1 PDREP
6 GAGRPAL
13 AAPGDH
19 EPAHQ
24 RAEVH
29 PGRRPRH
36 DQHRTN
42 RRRRDPAGHR
52 HRRRHPRRGP
62 AADLRPVLPRPA
74 GRPDLRQRHRPGRR
88 GRAGA
93 GPPRAAGRRQRTR
106 PRHSDDA
113 QRAFGLASAFLHI
126 VPIAASPRL
135 RSARLCWCHR
145 QSDGGDEGMTTTQR
159 VRRAGLDAVA
169 ALVIGGGGFAIGAAA
184 AEPSASGTPAAATA
198 TQSPATPAT
207 PGPASYASV
216 VRQVL
221 PSVVLIRTENGL
233 GSGVVLDRSGNIVTN
248 AHVAGNATKFQVQV
262 AGNTAPRSAR
272 LVGTYPPDDLAV
284 IRADDP
290 SGLQPATFGDS
301 AKVQAGDVVLA
312 IGNPLGLSGSVT
324 EGIISAT
331 DRAVTEPATD
341 GSPAAT
347 LPGAIQTSAP
357 SNPGNGGG
365 ALVSPSGQGVGI
377 PTLAAGSPQGGGQA
391 QGIGF
396 AIPSNLARDVAAQ
409 IIDTGHVTNSHRAA
423 IGAEVATVLGPD
435 GTAGGVGVV
444 AVTSGGGAERA
455 GLRAGDVINAV
466 AGAQT
471 TDTTALSQAL
481 AAAKP
486 GDKVTVSISR
496 DGQDRNVQVTLGE
509 LPGS

>member
-1 PDREP
+1 
-6 GAGRPAL
+6 
-13 AAPGDH
+13 
-19 EPAHQ
+19 
-24 RAEVH
+24 
-29 PGRRPRH
+29 
-36 DQHRTN
+36 
-42 RRRRDPAGHR
+42 
-52 HRRRHPRRGP
+52 
-62 AADLRPVLPRPA
+62 
-74 GRPDLRQRHRPGRR
+74 
-88 GRAGA
+88 
-93 GPPRAAGRRQRTR
+93 
-106 PRHSDDA
+106 
-113 QRAFGLASAFLHI
+113 
-126 VPIAASPRL
+126 
-135 RSARLCWCHR
+135 
-145 QSDGGDEGMTTTQR
+145 MTTTQR
-159 VRRAGLDAVA
+159 VRRAGLATVA
-169 ALVIGGGGFAIGAAA
+169 ALVIGGGGFAAGAAA
-184 AEPSASGTPAAATA
+184 AEPSTSGAPAAATA
-198 TQSPATPAT
+198 TQRPAAPGPATPPG

-248 AHVAGNATKFQVQV
+248 AHVAGDATKFQVQV
-262 AGNTAPRSAR
+262 AGDTAPRTAR

-290 SGLQPATFGDS
+290 SGLQPAKFGDS
-301 AKVQAGDVVLA
+301 GKVQAGDVVLA

-324 EGIISAT
+324 QGIISAT

-357 SNPGNGGG
+357 INPGNSGG
-365 ALVSPSGQGVGI
+365 ALVSASGQVVGI

-396 AIPSNLARDVAAQ
+396 AIPSNLARDIAAQ

-444 AVTSGGGAERA
+444 AVTSGEGAERA
-455 GLRAGDVINAV
+455 GLRAGDVITAV
-466 AGAQT
+466 AGAKT

-481 AAAKP
+481 AAARP
-486 GDKVTVSISR
+486 GDKVTVTVSR

>member
-1 PDREP
+1 M
-6 GAGRPAL
+6 
-13 AAPGDH
+13 
-19 EPAHQ
+19 
-24 RAEVH
+24 
-29 PGRRPRH
+29 
-36 DQHRTN
+36 N
-42 RRRRDPAGHR
+42 
-52 HRRRHPRRGP
+52 
-62 AADLRPVLPRPA
+62 
-74 GRPDLRQRHRPGRR
+74 
-88 GRAGA
+88 
-93 GPPRAAGRRQRTR
+93 
-106 PRHSDDA
+106 
-113 QRAFGLASAFLHI
+113 
-126 VPIAASPRL
+126 
-135 RSARLCWCHR
+135 
-145 QSDGGDEGMTTTQR
+145 TTQR
-159 VRRAGLDAVA
+159 VRRAGLATVA
-169 ALVIGGGGFAIGAAA
+169 ALVIGGSGVAIGAAA
-184 AEPSASGTPAAATA
+184 TDSSASGTLAAATA
-198 TQSPATPAT
+198 TQSPAVPAPAT
-207 PGPASYASV
+207 STSPGPASYASV

-248 AHVAGNATKFQVQV
+248 AHVAGDATKFQVQV
-262 AGNTAPRSAR
+262 AGDTAPRSAR

-290 SGLQPATFGDS
+290 SGLQPAKFGDS
-301 AKVQAGDVVLA
+301 GKVQAGDVVLA

-324 EGIISAT
+324 QGIISAT

-357 SNPGNGGG
+357 INPGNSGG
-365 ALVSPSGQGVGI
+365 ALVSASGQVVGI

-396 AIPSNLARDVAAQ
+396 AIPSNLARDIATQ

-444 AVTSGGGAERA
+444 AVTSDGGAERA
-455 GLRAGDVINAV
+455 GLRAGDVITAV
-466 AGAQT
+466 GGAQT

-486 GDKVTVSISR
+486 GDTVTVTISR
-496 DGQDRNVQVTLGE
+496 DGQDRSVQVTLGE

>member
-1 PDREP
+1 
-6 GAGRPAL
+6 
-13 AAPGDH
+13 
-19 EPAHQ
+19 
-24 RAEVH
+24 
-29 PGRRPRH
+29 
-36 DQHRTN
+36 
-42 RRRRDPAGHR
+42 
-52 HRRRHPRRGP
+52 
-62 AADLRPVLPRPA
+62 
-74 GRPDLRQRHRPGRR
+74 
-88 GRAGA
+88 
-93 GPPRAAGRRQRTR
+93 
-106 PRHSDDA
+106 
-113 QRAFGLASAFLHI
+113 
-126 VPIAASPRL
+126 
-135 RSARLCWCHR
+135 
-145 QSDGGDEGMTTTQR
+145 MTTTQR
-159 VRRAGLDAVA
+159 VRRAGLATVA

-184 AEPSASGTPAAATA
+184 AEPSTSATPAAATA
-198 TQSPATPAT
+198 TQNPAAPGPAT

-248 AHVAGNATKFQVQV
+248 AHVAGDATKFQVQV
-262 AGNTAPRSAR
+262 AGDTAPRSAK

-324 EGIISAT
+324 QGIISAT

-357 SNPGNGGG
+357 INPGNSGG
-365 ALVSPSGQGVGI
+365 ALVSASGQVVGI

-396 AIPSNLARDVAAQ
+396 AIPSNLARDIAAQ

-444 AVTSGGGAERA
+444 AVTSGQGAERA
-455 GLRAGDVINAV
+455 GLRAGDVITSV

-471 TDTTALSQAL
+471 TDTAALSQAL
-481 AAAKP
+481 AAAEP
-486 GDKVTVSISR
+486 GDKVTVTISR
-496 DGQDRNVQVTLGE
+496 DGHDRNVQVTLGE